1 MKREFVIG
9 SESYDVLLNKALGEY
24 HLDVGDRQLAIQA
37 EEIGSGEYFIYVDGR
52 KQRAFVA
59 VDDEN
64 TYIHMEGKAVTIQ
77 RIVPFEKIMGGDG
90 ADGSGSSLLA
100 PMPGTVISVNCEPGQ
115 QVSEGDVLMV
125 IESMKLETT
134 VAAPREGIVE
144 QVNFSAGD
152 TFDQKA
158 LLVSLQAE
166 EE

>member
-1 MKREFVIG
+1 MKKEFVIG
-9 SESYDVLLNKALGEY
+9 TESYDVLLNKTQGQY
-24 HLDVGDRQLAIQA
+24 HLNVSERQLAIQA
-37 EEIGSGEYFIYVDGR
+37 EEVGRGEYLVHVDGR

-64 TYIHMEGKAVTIQ
+64 TYIHIEGKAVTVQ
-77 RIVPFEKIMGGDG
+77 RIDLFEKIMGGDG
-90 ADGSGSSLLA
+90 GGGSDSSLLA

-115 QVSEGDVLMV
+115 QVAEGDVLMV

-134 VAAPREGIVE
+134 VAAPRDGIVE

-158 LLVSLQAE
+158 LLVSLKAE
-166 EE
+166 GE